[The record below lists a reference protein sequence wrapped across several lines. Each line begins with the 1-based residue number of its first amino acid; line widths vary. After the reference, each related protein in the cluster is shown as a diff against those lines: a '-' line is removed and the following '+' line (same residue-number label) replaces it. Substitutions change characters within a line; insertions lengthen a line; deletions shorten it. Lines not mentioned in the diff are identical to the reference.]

1 MRTKILCVFSFL
13 GTLCF
18 VQAKD
23 MRVEEN
29 NIPSNIEI
37 LKEYY
42 EHVYT
47 SCATA
52 HIMRIHQ
59 CDGSVDRVNMGVS
72 DSPCDGVDGE
82 FTIIVT
88 NHYVECDYLS

>member
-29 NIPSNIEI
+29 NIPSNI
-37 LKEYY
+37 
-42 EHVYT
+42 
-47 SCATA
+47 
-52 HIMRIHQ
+52 
-59 CDGSVDRVNMGVS
+59 
-72 DSPCDGVDGE
+72 
-82 FTIIVT
+82 
-88 NHYVECDYLS
+88 